1 MEKLKMTKDLLTGI
15 DLMNTLNGGAIEPVV
30 RLTQFAA
37 YRQIEIKVPGV
48 GEEQLHVK
56 INNNNLV
63 IFYEIIIETQGR
75 QVPMPQV
82 VYNKQIPFFVD
93 AQNITAHFV
102 SRILRVQLPFNEL
115 ANGFQRDVPIA
126 N

>member
-1 MEKLKMTKDLLTGI
+1 MEKLKITKELLTGI
-15 DLMNTLNGGAIEPVV
+15 DLMNTLNGGTIEPAV
-30 RLTQFAA
+30 RLSHFAE
-37 YRQIEIKVPGV
+37 YRQIEIKAPGI

-63 IFYEIIIETQGR
+63 IFYEIVIETQGR
-75 QVPMPQV
+75 QLPMPQV

-93 AQNITAHFV
+93 AQNITAHYTDGV
-102 SRILRVQLPFNEL
+102 LTVQLPFNEL

-126 N
+126 S